1 MAAKEFKRDQ
11 KVGDRLGMNEKTK
24 VICKLCSPG
33 GGPPAREPAVSEDE
47 RKAMMA
53 FYFKKQVRL
62 TYIITTYNEWLNC
75 ILLFTFYLLFS
86 VISWIS
92 RRK

>member
-1 MAAKEFKRDQ
+1 MAAKEFKRHE

-24 VICKLCSPG
+24 VICKLRSPE

-53 FYFKKQVRL
+53 FYFKKQVRFVYA
-62 TYIITTYNEWLNC
+62 YISYDYNND
-75 ILLFTFYLLFS
+75 
-86 VISWIS
+86 
-92 RRK
+92 